1 LTSIAAIVIGVG
13 LMAQGFNSAAD
24 NSRMTIA
31 AGAAASPDL
40 AGEVMVD
47 VLAGIT
53 GVILGI
59 LALIGIN
66 VEILLASA
74 LIVFGGSL
82 MLSGALTMQERVV
95 IPAAGV
101 GGAPLV
107 ANRGSAAGGM
117 EVLLGIAAIVLGILA
132 LVLTNGGVLVMVGY
146 IAVGAALL
154 LVSASFTGAVIGI
167 FTSRSTTTA

>member
-1 LTSIAAIVIGVG
+1 MTTYYEGKSLASETEPVGLLTEGAAGIAVIVLAVVSLAGVSAASLTSIAAIVIGVG

-31 AGAAASPDL
+31 AGAVASSDL

-74 LIVFGGSL
+74 LIVFGGS
-82 MLSGALTMQERVV
+82 
-95 IPAAGV
+95 
-101 GGAPLV
+101 
-107 ANRGSAAGGM
+107 
-117 EVLLGIAAIVLGILA
+117 
-132 LVLTNGGVLVMVGY
+132 
-146 IAVGAALL
+146 
-154 LVSASFTGAVIGI
+154 
-167 FTSRSTTTA
+167 